1 VAGVEDFSFE
11 PLTPVSFLDRA
22 AAAHGDRVAV
32 VDADS
37 RITYT
42 QLRER
47 CSRLAGGLASLAGG
61 RPVAVLAPNTSLSL
75 EAGFGVP
82 WAGVPLVPVNTRLSA
97 DEVAYVLGHSGASVV
112 IHDAGL
118 SELVSGAVDLMHT
131 PPLVIGAGEPLENLV
146 ADAKPVACRP
156 VDERSLLSIN
166 YTSGTTGKP
175 KGVMY
180 HHRGAYLQAL
190 AMVAHAA
197 LTPSSVHLWTVPMFH
212 CHGWCFIWAVTAAGA
227 THVCLPKVEPRA
239 VWRSIRQDGITHLN
253 GAPTVLS
260 MVAEAADAGDGV
272 PGGRRIK
279 VATGGAP
286 PSPAI
291 LRRMDSL
298 GFDVTHLYGL
308 TETFGPVMIC
318 DWRPEWNDLDTHS
331 QARLKARQGVGNL
344 VSCQARVVT
353 NDGTDAPADGMTMGE
368 IALRGN
374 NLMLG
379 YLNDDEATARAVPD
393 GWFRTGDIGVMH
405 PDGHVELRDREKD
418 IIVSGGEN
426 IASVE
431 VEQVIV
437 DHPAVLEAAVVAVPD
452 AKWGEVPAAHVT
464 LREGHTATESEIID
478 HVKARI
484 ARFKAPKRVIFG
496 QLPKT
501 STGKIQ
507 KSALR
512 SVWRDQ
518 RWPNP
523 SGPAN

>member
-1 VAGVEDFSFE
+1 VKGVEGFSFE
-11 PLTPVSFLDRA
+11 PLTPLSFLDRA
-22 AAAHGDRVAV
+22 AGAHGDRVAV
-32 VDADS
+32 VDGANWT
-37 RITYT
+37 TYT

-47 CSRLAGGLASLAGG
+47 CARMAGALAPLAKG
-61 RPVAVLAPNTSLSL
+61 RPVAVLAPNTPLSL

-97 DEVAYVLGHSGASVV
+97 AEVAYVLEHSAASVL
-112 IHDAGL
+112 IHDVGFD
-118 SELVSGAVDLMHT
+118 ELVTGAVDLMHA
-131 PPLVIGAGEPLENLV
+131 PPLVIGAGERLENLI
-146 ADAKPVACRP
+146 ADAEPVARTT

-197 LTPSSVHLWTVPMFH
+197 LSPSSVHLWTVPMFH
-212 CHGWCFIWAVTAAGA
+212 CHGWCFVWAVTAAGA
-227 THVCLPKVEPRA
+227 THVCLPKVEPAA

-260 MVAEAADAGDGV
+260 MVAEAAEAGDGV

-318 DWRPEWNDLDTHS
+318 DWRPEWDGLDNGS

-344 VSCQARVVT
+344 ISCQARVIMR
-353 NDGTDAPADGMTMGE
+353 DGSDAPADRMTMGE

-405 PDGHVELRDREKD
+405 PDGYIELRDREKD

-464 LREGHTATESEIID
+464 LRDGHKATEAEIIG

-496 QLPKT
+496 ELPKT

-512 SVWRDQ
+512 ATWRDQ
-518 RWPNP
+518 QGGVT
-523 SGPAN
+523 S